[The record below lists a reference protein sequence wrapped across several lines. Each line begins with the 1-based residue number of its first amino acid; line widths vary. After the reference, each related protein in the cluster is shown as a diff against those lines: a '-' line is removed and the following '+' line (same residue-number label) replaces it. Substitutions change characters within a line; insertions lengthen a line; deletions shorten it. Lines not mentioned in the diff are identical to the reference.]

1 MAEFD
6 DKLNSLLSNPEAMDQ
21 IMKMAQSLMGT
32 AGRHRRALRL
42 PLPAGQRRRADRR
55 RREHGI
61 RPRTAFSRLLQS
73 GPANAGPPPGAGLDA
88 AWQPFRRRLG
98 NTAPRRSTGIRRSRA
113 GPQLSLRAGKHRSEN
128 HRLPPAGP
136 PGAGRGPEQQR
147 PPAFIR
153 TAALSETGAAG

>member
-21 IMKMAQSLMGT
+21 IMKMAQSLMGGGQTPEGT
-32 AGRHRRALRL
+32 APSAPGG
-42 PLPAGQRRRADRR
+42 PA
-55 RREHGI
+55 
-61 RPRTAFSRLLQS
+61 PQS
-73 GPANAGPPPGAGLDA
+73 GPPPAGTWNTPQNGGFPAFSKRSGQCWTTAWAGLDA